1 MLDGLHRHLRAVT
14 RPDVAGDVPALLR
27 SAGRAARAAV
37 DADHSVVCVQGDPAH
52 LPRGRLYL
60 VDGEGFLDVDV
71 PDRLAARAGGVLAER
86 DLDVPGLAVPAPHAL
101 LVPLGDGTPGTLVLT
116 RATNFSADEEEA
128 AGVLGLSLGLAVQS
142 ALLTVSERAAAGKAS
157 RGALLERVTG
167 LLQTSATTAEI
178 TERIP
183 PAVVEVLG
191 CVSSSLYV
199 VDGDELVGEAH
210 PPLPEPVRTR
220 LQRVDRS
227 ADTPMGEAVRT
238 GRTVVLTST
247 EIPRYR
253 DLAGLDPERIGV
265 ALVVPL
271 AGRDEL
277 VLGTLTVNW
286 AERSP
291 LEHTDLDLFAAVA
304 AQLAVA
310 LERAQLLDAER
321 SSRAELSRS
330 HEALGRLARDLQR
343 GLLPQRLPHR
353 AGLDVATRY
362 APALAGSEI
371 GGDWYDAVGDGSDG
385 SDVALIIGDVQGHS
399 TRAAGLMGQVRTAVR
414 AYVSEGHDPSAALE
428 RTNRLLVDLDAGRFA
443 TCCLVRLDT
452 ATGVLTVASAGHNAP
467 LVVDDAGF
475 RELAVDPGPPL
486 GVDHGAVYPATRYR
500 LLGRS
505 VLVLHTDGV
514 VEVLGEGSDEGE
526 RALHDTLRTVAG
538 RAPTADELATT
549 VMAAIPHELTD
560 DAALLV
566 ATFAGADVGRLD
578 ASLWLPPDIRAVST
592 AREFLCDRLTAW
604 STDELLDEAELVL
617 SELVTNAL
625 VHTDGGAGLA
635 LRFDGAE
642 RRLRIAV
649 EDSSTRSP
657 HGRDAPPD
665 ALGGRGLSI
674 VDAVADTW
682 GVDVGPDGKTVWAD
696 LAVEAD

>member
-1 MLDGLHRHLRAVT
+1 M
-14 RPDVAGDVPALLR
+14 
-27 SAGRAARAAV
+27 
-37 DADHSVVCVQGDPAH
+37 
-52 LPRGRLYL
+52 
-60 VDGEGFLDVDV
+60 
-71 PDRLAARAGGVLAER
+71 
-86 DLDVPGLAVPAPHAL
+86 
-101 LVPLGDGTPGTLVLT
+101 
-116 RATNFSADEEEA
+116 
-128 AGVLGLSLGLAVQS
+128 
-142 ALLTVSERAAAGKAS
+142 
-157 RGALLERVTG
+157 
-167 LLQTSATTAEI
+167 
-178 TERIP
+178 
-183 PAVVEVLG
+183 
-191 CVSSSLYV
+191 
-199 VDGDELVGEAH
+199 
-210 PPLPEPVRTR
+210 
-220 LQRVDRS
+220 
-227 ADTPMGEAVRT
+227 
-238 GRTVVLTST
+238 
-247 EIPRYR
+247 
-253 DLAGLDPERIGV
+253 
-265 ALVVPL
+265 PL

-321 SSRAELSRS
+321 SSRAALSRS

-538 RAPTADELATT
+538 RATTADELATT

-592 AREFLCDRLTAW
+592 AREFLRDRLTAW

-635 LRFDGAE
+635 LRFDGAD

-674 VDAVADTW
+674 VDAVADAW
-682 GVDVGPDGKTVWAD
+682 GVDVGPAGKTVWAD